1 MLHDQVQDVD
11 QLRDRV
17 ALLHDDLPRP
27 VGQHLVPVLHPG
39 WHRRGQ
45 DGHRLPDNGA
55 RFHRVCLEETVEHLR
70 QDGDCHI
77 SMEALTSEMEVVTQK
92 QGVISVKTTFKQFLE
107 ALIRKAHSSDFVF
120 HKVLICENVCA
131 NVF

>member
-39 WHRRGQ
+39 RHRWGQ

-55 RFHRVCLEETVEHLR
+55 RFHRVRLEETVEHLR
-70 QDGDCHI
+70 QAEI
-77 SMEALTSEMEVVTQK
+77 LT
-92 QGVISVKTTFKQFLE
+92 
-107 ALIRKAHSSDFVF
+107 
-120 HKVLICENVCA
+120 
-131 NVF
+131 